1 MHHFSYH
8 YSWFMALGEPFS
20 ALAHALHLSDDQT
33 SDVLTAWA
41 VCLLLIGLA
50 LVARGGLSKLQAQGG
65 TQQFVPEGHLTIR
78 NFFEIYTGSIY
89 NMVAGVMGKKDA
101 GAFFWLFGGLFIYIL
116 FGNLSALLP
125 GVLPPTDDVNN
136 NAAMAVVVFLVF
148 NIAGL
153 MRNGTHYIKH
163 LFGPVWWLGPLM
175 FVIELAGLLFRPVS
189 LTLRLAGNMNG
200 DHTVFGIM
208 TELIPV
214 VLPSVFLGLGIF
226 VSFVQAFVFTL
237 LTGVY
242 IALAVAHEENH

>member
-8 YSWFMALGEPFS
+8 YSWFMALGEPFNN
-20 ALAHALHLSDDQT
+20 LAHTLHLSADQLN
-33 SDVLTAWA
+33 DVLTAWTICI
-41 VCLLLIGLA
+41 VLVVMG
-50 LVARGGLSKLQAQGG
+50 LVARGSLSKLQAQGG
-65 TQQFVPEGHLTIR
+65 TLQYVPESGLTIR
-78 NFFEIYTGSIY
+78 NFFEMYTSAIY

-136 NAAMAVVVFLVF
+136 NAAMAFTVFLVF

-163 LFGPVWWLGPLM
+163 LMGPVWWLAPLM
-175 FVIELAGLLFRPVS
+175 FLIEVAGLLFRPVS

-208 TELIPV
+208 TELVPV
-214 VLPSVFLGLGIF
+214 VLPSIFLGLGIF

-242 IALAVAHEENH
+242 IALAVAHEEKH